1 MPKLRLTLSS
11 SQNALYAYVN
21 GKYVPKEEASI
32 SIYDHGFLYGDGVY
46 EAIRAYDG
54 NVFKLREHLDRLYE
68 SAKSIK
74 IEIPVSKEELSRLV
88 IEVLRKNQLTNSYI
102 RIVISR
108 GRGKM

>member
-1 MPKLRLTLSS
+1 MTE
-11 SQNALYAYVN
+11 NENLYAYVD

-68 SAKSIK
+68 SRS
-74 IEIPVSKEELSRLV
+74 
-88 IEVLRKNQLTNSYI
+88 Q
-102 RIVISR
+102 
-108 GRGKM
+108 